1 MKNTSK
7 VEIGI
12 PLLTVLSDCIAILLS
27 YLISYNLR
35 FFTFFDEV
43 FPRDTGLPELQEYLL
58 FALITLPIWIIVFQ
72 SYKMYRLKRVVF
84 VFDEFSDIA
93 KTTTISII
101 FTMAFVFFYR
111 EYSYSRLVFVMN
123 WFIAIFLITV
133 FRYFVLKLEK
143 TLYNNKIG
151 VKNVAIVGVND
162 LSVKIYEK
170 LNQDTFTGLN
180 VVGYFNKNGHEK
192 DDVPGL
198 KYFGKYDAIPANI
211 KKNKIDTLIVSVKTS
226 EHQDIYDLIKLCEG
240 INVEFMF
247 APDYFNI
254 LTSKLRVE
262 EIDGIPFMKF
272 KSLPLTIW
280 KRIVKRSFDI
290 VTSLILLLI
299 FSPIM
304 IAIAILIK
312 FTSTGPVFYK
322 QERVGLD
329 GQKFNIIK
337 FRSMKID
344 AEKDGPKFAAKDD
357 DRHTAIGRTLRKYSL
372 DELPQFINVLNG
384 DMSMVGP
391 RPEREYFINQ
401 LKDEVENFLERHRV
415 KAGVTGW
422 AQVNGLRGSQTSYHT
437 RIEYDIYY
445 IENWSLA
452 FDIKIIFKTFK
463 EMLFSKEAF

>member
-1 MKNTSK
+1 M
-7 VEIGI
+7 
-12 PLLTVLSDCIAILLS
+12 
-27 YLISYNLR
+27 
-35 FFTFFDEV
+35 
-43 FPRDTGLPELQEYLL
+43 
-58 FALITLPIWIIVFQ
+58 
-72 SYKMYRLKRVVF
+72 
-84 VFDEFSDIA
+84 
-93 KTTTISII
+93 
-101 FTMAFVFFYR
+101 
-111 EYSYSRLVFVMN
+111 
-123 WFIAIFLITV
+123 AIFLITV
-133 FRYFVLKLEK
+133 FRYLVLKLEK
-143 TLYNNKIG
+143 TLYNNKVG

-162 LSVKIYEK
+162 LSKKIFEK

-180 VVGYFNKNGHEK
+180 VIGYFNKSENTSEVIPEL
-192 DDVPGL
+192 D
-198 KYFGKYDAIPANI
+198 YFGNYNSIPAMI
-211 KKNKIDTLIVSVKTS
+211 KRNKIDTLIVSIKTS
-226 EHQDIYDLIKLCEG
+226 EHQDIYELIKLCEG

-262 EIDGIPFMKF
+262 EIDGIPFMKL
-272 KSLPLTIW
+272 KSVPLNIW
-280 KRIVKRSFDI
+280 KRIVKRTFDI
-290 VTSLILLLI
+290 VTSLILLII
-299 FSPIM
+299 FSPVM
-304 IAIAILIK
+304 ISIAILIK
-312 FTSTGPVFYK
+312 LTSPGPVFYR

-329 GQKFNIIK
+329 GEKFRMIK

-357 DRHTAIGRTLRKYSL
+357 DRHTSIGRTLRKYSL
-372 DELPQFINVLNG
+372 DELPQFLNVLFG

-401 LKDEVENFLERHRV
+401 LKDEVNNFLERHRV